1 MERTIPIAQYIIAI
15 FLALFILIN
24 FGLVGV
30 LVFGGLSLILGTTII
45 MLGVILSYL
54 MFRFIRNVIIKSI
67 NEL

>member
-1 MERTIPIAQYIIAI
+1 MDKIIQIVQYVIAI

-30 LVFGGLSLILGTTII
+30 LVFGGLSFILGTTII
-45 MLGVILSYL
+45 MLGVILSYM
-54 MFRFIRNVIIKSI
+54 MFTFIRNVIIKSI

>member
-1 MERTIPIAQYIIAI
+1 MEKTIPIAQYVIAT

-30 LVFGGLSLILGTTII
+30 LVIGGLSLTIGIVII
-45 MLGVILSYL
+45 MLGVLLSYL
-54 MFRFIRNVIIKSI
+54 MFVFIRNVIIKSI